1 MPADWAFA
9 IVNVLVFGFAVY
21 IGFLLGDGWGKRIV
35 TAKATGS
42 AISGCSWA
50 WCSW

>member
-35 TAKATGS
+35 TAKA
-42 AISGCSWA
+42 
-50 WCSW
+50 